1 MSGFDLE
8 RNTQFVILFR
18 THTKDNIY
26 GLMNFYENNKSDEKI
41 QIIIKCQAKVKINKI
56 KDKDTKKCI

>member
-8 RNTQFVILFR
+8 RNTQFVVLFR

-41 QIIIKCQAKVKINKI
+41 QIIIKC
-56 KDKDTKKCI
+56 